1 MGWPET
7 LLLYGALIGVFLYGG
22 ALIGAAIGIVGIVG
36 VTLATGIRLWP
47 TFGDII
53 WNTATSFTLVAIP
66 LFVLMG
72 EIILRSGLARRFYG
86 GVAEVLRGMPGHS
99 PIPTS
104 SDAPP
109 SRHLQ
114 ARRSPRR

>member
-1 MGWPET
+1 MEWSST
-7 LLLYGALIGVFLYGG
+7 LLLYGLLIGVFLFTGS
-22 ALIGAAIGIVGIVG
+22 LIGSTIGIVGIVG
-36 VTLATGIRLWP
+36 VTIASGMRMWP

-86 GVAEVLRGMPGHS
+86 GVADLLRGMPGGDRKS
-99 PIPTS
+99 KRLNS
-104 SDAPP
+104 S
-109 SRHLQ
+109 H
-114 ARRSPRR
+114 